1 MTKED
6 YSSVEYPLV
15 PLEVQKDKSD
25 TFREEDRKTGKQFES
40 VLEAAVRGCGVD
52 HRTRGRPCSVPRI
65 NGEGRTLRGDDDME
79 RKTCGGPTQ

>member
-1 MTKED
+1 MTQEV

-15 PLEVQKDKSD
+15 PLWGTKRDKSD

-52 HRTRGRPCSVPRI
+52 YRTRGRPCSVPRI
-65 NGEGRTLRGDDDME
+65 NGEGRTLRGDDD
-79 RKTCGGPTQ
+79 T